1 MSRVSLVPK
10 FTIKPKQMDAFMTAV
25 LRQRDHCLKLEPG
38 CEHFDVLRLEEAPN
52 EVLLYEVYTDQAAIT
67 AHRETSHYAQ
77 FKLDISELVEALDLK
92 VWDIVE

>member
-1 MSRVSLVPK
+1 MSRLSLVPK
-10 FTIKPKQMDAFMTAV
+10 FTIKPNKMDAFMSAV
-25 LRQRDHCLKLEPG
+25 LRQRDNCLKLEPG
-38 CEHFDVLRLEEAPN
+38 CLYFDVLRLEETPN

-77 FKLDISELVEALDLK
+77 FKSDISDLVETLDLK